1 MNMLLDYFY
10 EAFYEHDVEI
20 FGAILC

>member
-10 EAFYEHDVEI
+10 EAYYEHDVEI
-20 FGAILC
+20 FKEVSC

>member
-10 EAFYEHDVEI
+10 EAYYEHDVEI
-20 FGAILC
+20 FEEVLC